1 MRYLALVVTGFV
13 VLCGWLVI
21 ESGVF
26 DCRGPNSGTC
36 ILLQSTTGNE
46 NSGAANAPSE
56 EPSLIGADDSV
67 TFGADSAPA
76 STVILGATD
85 PKTEN
90 ANTGF
95 KYQLELSSK
104 GAAIRKVTFSNGPD
118 MQGKATGFD
127 DRDYKDPQP
136 LEILSP
142 IYQADGS
149 EILSM
154 ANAGFQNDAL
164 VQQKLALPLQKL
176 HWKSFGVEKAG
187 DGSQTARFETIIK
200 IQETNEQVLKLTK
213 TYKIIPGSYLME
225 CNITIENLSG
235 TQQKVRFNLSGPGGL
250 GREGIRTDMRKVAA
264 GFRDS
269 QGQVVSA
276 KHDKKTIIKAK
287 NNLAKAKIS
296 YDIAKKSGVSN
307 EEINKAK
314 VELDKAILNRK
325 LMQPGANLLWT
336 ASVSKYFAAILVPLP
351 DEGKDYCDWVTD
363 KTGQL
368 YNPDG
373 DRKAD
378 SGDEGMGLDLKIA
391 PSTLAATGQAN
402 SSKTFNFQLYIGPK
416 DKSLF
421 DKNERYRELG
431 FVQTIDFMGCC
442 CPAKII
448 KPLAFGILAL
458 MKWMYGFIGNY
469 GVAIIILVFLM
480 RMAMHPITKKSQI
493 SMSKMSKLAPMSEEI
508 KKKYANNKAEMNKQ
522 MMALYREQGASPIMG
537 FLPMMVQMPIWIA
550 LWSAVYASID
560 LRGAAFL
567 PFWITDLSMPDAL
580 YRFQTV
586 IVLPLLGWKI
596 ESFNLLPI
604 MMGVAFFLQQKLM
617 PSQASAASNP
627 QVAQQQ
633 KMMMFMM
640 PLMFPLMLYKAPSGV
655 NLYIMSSTFA
665 GVFEQYVIRKH
676 IREKEEA
683 ESQGLVAA
691 TSKTGG
697 KVKKKKPKPFYKN
710 M

>member
-1 MRYLALVVTGFV
+1 MRYLTLVVIGFV
-13 VLCGWLVI
+13 VLCGWMVV
-21 ESGVF
+21 ESGIF
-26 DCRGPNSGTC
+26 DYRGPNSGAC

-46 NSGAANAPSE
+46 NGGAANAPSE
-56 EPSLIGADDSV
+56 EPPRIGLDDSV

-85 PKTEN
+85 PNTEN

-127 DRDYKDPQP
+127 DRDHKDPQP
-136 LEILSP
+136 LEVLSP

-176 HWKSFGVEKAG
+176 HWKSLGVEKAG
-187 DGSQTARFETIIK
+187 DGSQTARFEAIIK
-200 IQETNEQVLKLTK
+200 IQDTNEQVLKLTK

-225 CNITIENLSG
+225 CNITVENLSE
-235 TQQKVRFNLSGPGGL
+235 TEQKVRFNLSGPGGL
-250 GREGIRTDMRKVAA
+250 GREGIRSDMRKVVA
-264 GFRDS
+264 GFRDPKN
-269 QGQVVSA
+269 QVNSVRLEK
-276 KHDKKTIIKAK
+276 KHFIKAK
-287 NNLAKAKIS
+287 S
-296 YDIAKKSGVSN
+296 
-307 EEINKAK
+307 
-314 VELDKAILNRK
+314 LDDRRLKTTEK
-325 LMQPGANLLWT
+325 LLWA
-336 ASVSKYFAAILVPLP
+336 ASVNKYFAAIVVPLP
-351 DEGKDYCDWVTD
+351 DDDKDYCDWVTD
-363 KTGQL
+363 KTGWF

-378 SGDEGMGLDLKIA
+378 SGDEAMGLDLKIA
-391 PSTLAATGQAN
+391 PSILAATGQAN
-402 SSKTFNFQLYIGPK
+402 SSKTYNFQLYIGPK

-421 DKNERYRELG
+421 DKNEQYRKLG

-442 CPAKII
+442 CPASII

-493 SMSKMSKLAPMSEEI
+493 SMSKMSKLAPKAEEI

-522 MMALYREQGASPIMG
+522 MMALYREQGASPVMG
-537 FLPMMVQMPIWIA
+537 FLPMMIQMPIWIA

-580 YRFQTV
+580 YRFQTA
-586 IVLPLLGWKI
+586 IVVPLLGWKI

-604 MMGVAFFLQQKLM
+604 MMGVAFYLQQKLM

-633 KMMMFMM
+633 KMMMIMM
-640 PLMFPLMLYKAPSGV
+640 PLLFPVMLYKAPSGV
-655 NLYIMSSTFA
+655 NMYIMSSTFA

-683 ESQGLVAA
+683 ESQGRVAV
-691 TSKTGG
+691 TGKTGG